1 MKTAVSIPDD
11 LFARADELARQE
23 RCSRSALYA
32 AALREYV
39 ARRGTDEVTTAMNRV
54 CEDLGNDTD
63 GLGRAAARHVLER
76 SEW

>member
-11 LFARADELARQE
+11 LFAKADELARQE

-32 AALREYV
+32 AALSEYV
-39 ARRGTDEVTTAMNRV
+39 ARHGSDAITMAMDRV
-54 CEDLGNDTD
+54 CKDLGGETN
-63 GLGRAAARHVLER
+63 GFGRAAARQVLER